1 MPKTFATIVFL
12 YCLVSGMVATAQL
25 QVQPTIGAGF
35 CYPHTRDVIP
45 NLKSVIKPNGGIM
58 IHIPVTQNF
67 QLQSGAI
74 LLQTGYNSERRET
87 SVRAGTVYSVQ
98 NTINYLSIPLL
109 ASYNVYNKNDFQY
122 WIDAGINYNFFLSGR
137 SHYVVTDYLNDVST
151 ASTTFDRNIN
161 GPLIRQDI
169 DPNAGRNDLT
179 GLDLSFRIQFHMIWN
194 KHYTAGVYWD
204 NGLYSI
210 LANPADAS
218 YISLHSIGIS
228 IGYIIL

>member
-1 MPKTFATIVFL
+1 MC
-12 YCLVSGMVATAQL
+12 CLLVANAATAQL
-25 QVQPTIGAGF
+25 QVQPTLGAGF
-35 CYPHTRDVIP
+35 CYPHTQNVIP
-45 NLKSVIKPNGGIM
+45 NLKPVIKPKGGIM
-58 IHIPVTQNF
+58 VHIPVTQNF

-74 LLQTGYNSERRET
+74 FLQTGYNSERRET

-98 NTINYLSIPLL
+98 NTISYLSIPLL
-109 ASYNVYNKNDFQY
+109 ASYNIYNKEDFQY
-122 WIDAGINYNFFLSGR
+122 WIDAGINYNFFISGR
-137 SHYVVTDYLNDVST
+137 SHYVVTDYLNDVPT
-151 ASTTFDRNIN
+151 TSTTFDRSLN

-179 GLDLSFRIQFHMIWN
+179 GLDLSFRLQFHVVWN
-194 KHYTAGVYWD
+194 KHYIAGVYWD

-218 YISLHSIGIS
+218 YISLHGIGIS